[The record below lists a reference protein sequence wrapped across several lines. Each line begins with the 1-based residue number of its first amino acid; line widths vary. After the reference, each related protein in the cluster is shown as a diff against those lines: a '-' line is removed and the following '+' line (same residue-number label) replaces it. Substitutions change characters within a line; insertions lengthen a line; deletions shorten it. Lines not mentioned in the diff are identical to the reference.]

1 MKVPKK
7 PNFKNEEQPSAE
19 EISRRSDF
27 VSLVISIVAI
37 IFSLLSYFLK

>member
-7 PNFKNEEQPSAE
+7 PHFKDEEQPGAE
-19 EISRRSDF
+19 EISRWSDF

-37 IFSLLSYFLK
+37 IFSLLFYFLK